1 MRDTSLYPYAN
12 ANMEDLDMLFKQTIN
27 TKSDGSIEEMSSISI
42 PTKQEKT
49 LTNKCEIWKI
59 NMKDHI

>member
-49 LTNKCEIWKI
+49 LTNKCEI
-59 NMKDHI
+59 